1 MENLTLLVDRLGD
14 VDFNIVVTVYTLH
27 RFFCHFFL
35 LLKLVLF

>member
-27 RFFCHFFL
+27 RFFL
-35 LLKLVLF
+35 S